1 MRVHLVFTTKCRKA
15 LTGEVLTRCEEIMRS
30 VCEQYEA
37 ELQEING
44 GANHV
49 HLLVLYPPTVQIS
62 KLVNLLKGQAS
73 RLLRQEF
80 ASHLKRYLWGE
91 HLWSPSYFAGSIG
104 GAPLSVL
111 KTYIENQQRP
121 G

>member
-1 MRVHLVFTTKCRKA
+1 
-15 LTGEVLTRCEEIMRS
+15 MRS
-30 VCEQYEA
+30 ICEQCGA
-37 ELQEING
+37 ELQEFNG
-44 GANHV
+44 EANHV
-49 HLLVLYPPTVQIS
+49 HLPVLYPPTVQIS
-62 KLVNLLKGQAS
+62 KLVNSLKGKSS

-80 ASHLKRYLWGE
+80 ASHLNHFLWGE
-91 HLWSPSYFAGSIG
+91 HLWSPSYFAGSVD